1 MLESVT
7 EDTIRELLK
16 DSRTTS
22 RASFR
27 AFDSSGDV
35 DFQSENIQAA
45 AHDYISS
52 HSNLTDQHKELNNAL
67 KLLASESNLSDTHK
81 LPARQ
86 PFLPEIDPKGSL
98 ATRPCSG
105 SRLNN
110 EQYPNRGSRL
120 NSGRSSAVTV
130 RNSLQDNVMKPEN
143 YDFSDAF
150 GGSRDNTPTPPSN
163 QNNGIRS
170 VPVIQKAKP
179 RTLSPI
185 IRNTFD

>member
-1 MLESVT
+1 MT

-22 RASFR
+22 RASHR
-27 AFDSSGDV
+27 RIDSADV
-35 DFQSENIQAA
+35 DFQSENIQPAT
-45 AHDYISS
+45 HDYVSTQ
-52 HSNLTDQHKELNNAL
+52 SNLTDQHKELNNAL

-81 LPARQ
+81 PPVRQ

-110 EQYPNRGSRL
+110 EQYSNRGGRL

-130 RNSLQDNVMKPEN
+130 RNSFQDNVTKSDN

-150 GGSRDNTPTPPSN
+150 SGSRDNTPTPTPPSN
-163 QNNGIRS
+163 QNNGTRS
-170 VPVIQKAKP
+170 VPSIHKAKP